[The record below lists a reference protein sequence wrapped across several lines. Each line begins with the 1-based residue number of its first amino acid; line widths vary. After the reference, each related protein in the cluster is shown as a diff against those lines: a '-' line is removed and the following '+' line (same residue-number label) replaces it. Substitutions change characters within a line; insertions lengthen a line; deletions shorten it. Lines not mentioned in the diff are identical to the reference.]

1 VSLDQLYHQCR
12 YILLKTS
19 RAMKTSGGGSCVRG
33 RQSESFC
40 NSRLKHSPKRVSA
53 VPMAHRK
60 RRTAKRGIRNCIRPQ
75 PPDKR
80 YKGNGPPWQYA
91 MLLGKGDTGAYEPL
105 IKDQSWSTT
114 TPWSM
119 VLRGLLDTTAAAIDE
134 RYGKA
139 ALRALSAVLE
149 CGRRPA

>member
-1 VSLDQLYHQCR
+1 
-12 YILLKTS
+12 
-19 RAMKTSGGGSCVRG
+19 MKTSGGGSCVRG

-75 PPDKR
+75 PPDKW
-80 YKGNGPPWQYA
+80 YKGNRPPWQNA
-91 MLLGKGDTGAYEPL
+91 MLLREGDAGAYEPL
-105 IKDQSWSTT
+105 IKGQLWSTT

-119 VLRGLLDTTAAAIDE
+119 VLRGLFDTTAAGYRREIREGCLA
-134 RYGKA
+134 G
-139 ALRALSAVLE
+139 LE
-149 CGRRPA
+149 CRP